1 MYKDFLIILI
11 IVLIH
16 EMGHAI
22 MAIIF
27 KWKLDSIS
35 IYPFGGCVKFN
46 EDINKPMYQELLIL
60 ISGPVIQIILY
71 LLVLTL
77 FNNNLISLRNFNIF
91 KSYHYTLLI
100 FNLIPIYPLD
110 GGHLFNIL
118 TNYLFPYKKGNK
130 LVIIISII
138 LTIILIIYIKNIN
151 FILMGMLLIIEIYL
165 YYKRQDYLYNKF
177 LLERYLNK
185 YNFKKLKII
194 KNKDDM
200 YKGKRHVLKN
210 SNKYLTE
217 KEYLNKRFKEV
228 KWKN

>member
-60 ISGPVIQIILY
+60 ISGPVTQIILY

-77 FNNNLISLRNFNIF
+77 FHNNLISLRNFNIF

-228 KWKN
+228 K

>member
-138 LTIILIIYIKNIN
+138 LTITLIIYIKNIN

>member
-228 KWKN
+228 K